1 MQLSHLLSQVNAKSH
16 AGSTATTRNEPT
28 DPASR
33 GEEAQF
39 AASLHSAM
47 DDTSDTQL
55 KTKSQLKSELDGEE
69 ALKKEPFKK
78 DGAKEA
84 ISSDEVSIEIQA
96 PSAVLLGKNTT
107 TKSAASNDSQAL
119 LAPDEA
125 GEKSQTSS
133 LSVSPSSIEGSSDP
147 QTVAQSMDEGL
158 DVLQQL
164 QQSHSQLNSQLRSKK
179 VLTDQQHAKLGTE
192 SVSTEDGGDALQQ
205 LQQSHGQLHG
215 QLHSKEVFTDQQDV
229 KLDAESVS
237 TEDGGDALQQ
247 LQQSHGQ
254 LHGQLHS
261 KEVFTDQQDVK
272 LDAESVS
279 TEDGGDAL
287 QQLQQSHGQLHG
299 QLRSKKELTDQQD
312 VKLDT
317 ESVSTDVGTA
327 HDTTA
332 PLTARIDTDTI
343 AASTSTATRNANGD
357 KVLLASK
364 LASTDEVELKH
375 HRSIDTEL
383 DSHEFKTTVSGGKE
397 STKELLESQQNK
409 SVHGQNALLT
419 SKAELL
425 PQGDAV
431 KASINHSAALSQA
444 QTQSLLDQSHVT
456 DSKEASAQAALQSLS
471 AHQNGASSASSLL
484 GNRQDTSLNNQPPL
498 LLTKEQAGDQLA
510 DKVQMMA
517 AKNLKQIDIRLD
529 PPELGRMQIKLSLHD
544 DNQASIQFQ
553 VAHQQTRDLIDQAM
567 PRLRELLLQ
576 QGMQLAQSSVHQ
588 ETSQQF
594 SQHFNQQSGQDSSA
608 FGSGGHSDGSHD
620 GHDDGT
626 VIEGY
631 VTTSSDRVDYYA

>member
-16 AGSTATTRNEPT
+16 TGSTATTRNEPT

-39 AASLHSAM
+39 AVSLHSAM

-55 KTKSQLKSELDGEE
+55 KTKSQLKSELGGEE

-78 DGAKEA
+78 EGAKAA
-84 ISSDEVSIEIQA
+84 ISSDEVSIENQA
-96 PSAVLLGKNTT
+96 PSAVLLSKNTT
-107 TKSAASNDSQAL
+107 TKSAASDDSQAL
-119 LAPDEA
+119 LAPDEV

-133 LSVSPSSIEGSSDP
+133 LSVSPSSIEESSNP

-179 VLTDQQHAKLGTE
+179 VLTDQQDAKLGTESVSTEDGGDVLQQLQQSHGQLNSQLHSKEVFTDQQDAKLDTE

-215 QLHSKEVFTDQQDV
+215 QQ
-229 KLDAESVS
+229 
-237 TEDGGDALQQ
+237 
-247 LQQSHGQ
+247 
-254 LHGQLHS
+254 
-261 KEVFTDQQDVK
+261 
-272 LDAESVS
+272 
-279 TEDGGDAL
+279 
-287 QQLQQSHGQLHG
+287 
-299 QLRSKKELTDQQD
+299 RSKKELTDQQD

-332 PLTARIDTDTI
+332 SLTARIDTDTI

-357 KVLLASK
+357 NVPLASK

-409 SVHGQNALLT
+409 SVHGQNALLA

-431 KASINHSAALSQA
+431 KAGINHSAALSQA
-444 QTQSLLDQSHVT
+444 QTQSLLDQSHAT

-626 VIEGY
+626 IIEGY

>member
-55 KTKSQLKSELDGEE
+55 KTKSQLKSELGGEE

-96 PSAVLLGKNTT
+96 PSAVLLSENTT
-107 TKSAASNDSQAL
+107 TKSAASDDSQAL
-119 LAPDEA
+119 LAPDEV

-179 VLTDQQHAKLGTE
+179 VLTDQQGAKLGTESVSTEDAGDVLQQLQQSHGQLYGQLHSKEVFTDQQDVKLGTE

-205 LQQSHGQLHG
+205 
-215 QLHSKEVFTDQQDV
+215 
-229 KLDAESVS
+229 
-237 TEDGGDALQQ
+237 
-247 LQQSHGQ
+247 
-254 LHGQLHS
+254 
-261 KEVFTDQQDVK
+261 
-272 LDAESVS
+272 
-279 TEDGGDAL
+279 
-287 QQLQQSHGQLHG
+287 QQSHGQLHG

-343 AASTSTATRNANGD
+343 AASTSTVTRNANGD
-357 KVLLASK
+357 NVPLASK

-409 SVHGQNALLT
+409 SVHRQNALLA
-419 SKAELL
+419 SKVELL

-431 KASINHSAALSQA
+431 KASINHSAVLSQA
-444 QTQSLLDQSHVT
+444 QTQSLLDQSHAT

>member
-16 AGSTATTRNEPT
+16 TGSTATTRNEPT

-39 AASLHSAM
+39 AVSLHSAM

-55 KTKSQLKSELDGEE
+55 KTKSQLKSELGGEE

-78 DGAKEA
+78 EGAKEA

-96 PSAVLLGKNTT
+96 PSAVLLSENTT
-107 TKSAASNDSQAL
+107 TKSAASDDSHAL
-119 LAPDEA
+119 LVSDEV

-179 VLTDQQHAKLGTE
+179 VLTDQQGAKLGTESVSTEDGGDVLQQLQQSHGQLHSKEVFTDQQDAKLDTE

-215 QLHSKEVFTDQQDV
+215 QLC
-229 KLDAESVS
+229 
-237 TEDGGDALQQ
+237 
-247 LQQSHGQ
+247 
-254 LHGQLHS
+254 
-261 KEVFTDQQDVK
+261 
-272 LDAESVS
+272 
-279 TEDGGDAL
+279 
-287 QQLQQSHGQLHG
+287 
-299 QLRSKKELTDQQD
+299 SKKELTDQQD

-357 KVLLASK
+357 NVPLASK

-409 SVHGQNALLT
+409 SVHGQNSLLA
-419 SKAELL
+419 SKAEFL

-444 QTQSLLDQSHVT
+444 QTQSLLDQSHAT

-484 GNRQDTSLNNQPPL
+484 GNRQDTSLNNQPLL

-608 FGSGGHSDGSHD
+608 FGSGGHSDGSHN

>member
-16 AGSTATTRNEPT
+16 TGSTATTRNEPT

-39 AASLHSAM
+39 AVSLHSAM

-55 KTKSQLKSELDGEE
+55 KTKSQLKSELGGEE

-78 DGAKEA
+78 EGAKAA
-84 ISSDEVSIEIQA
+84 ISSDEVSIESQA
-96 PSAVLLGKNTT
+96 PSAVLLSKNTT
-107 TKSAASNDSQAL
+107 TKSAASDDSQAL
-119 LAPDEA
+119 LAPDEV

-133 LSVSPSSIEGSSDP
+133 LSVSPSSIEESSDP

-179 VLTDQQHAKLGTE
+179 VLTDQQDAKLGTESVSTEDGGDVLQQLQQSHGQLHGQLHSKEVFTDQQDAKLDTE

-215 QLHSKEVFTDQQDV
+215 QQ
-229 KLDAESVS
+229 
-237 TEDGGDALQQ
+237 
-247 LQQSHGQ
+247 
-254 LHGQLHS
+254 
-261 KEVFTDQQDVK
+261 
-272 LDAESVS
+272 
-279 TEDGGDAL
+279 
-287 QQLQQSHGQLHG
+287 
-299 QLRSKKELTDQQD
+299 RSKKELTDQQD

-332 PLTARIDTDTI
+332 SLTARIDTDTI

-357 KVLLASK
+357 NVPLASK

-409 SVHGQNALLT
+409 SVHGQNALLA

-431 KASINHSAALSQA
+431 KAGINHSAALSQA
-444 QTQSLLDQSHVT
+444 QTQSLLDQSHAT

-626 VIEGY
+626 IIEGY

>member
-16 AGSTATTRNEPT
+16 TGSTATTRNEPT

-55 KTKSQLKSELDGEE
+55 KTKSQLKSELGGEE

-78 DGAKEA
+78 EGAKAA
-84 ISSDEVSIEIQA
+84 ISSDEVSIESQA
-96 PSAVLLGKNTT
+96 PSAVLLSENTT
-107 TKSAASNDSQAL
+107 TKSAASDDSQAL
-119 LAPDEA
+119 LAPDEV

-133 LSVSPSSIEGSSDP
+133 LSVSPSSIEESSDP

-164 QQSHSQLNSQLRSKK
+164 QQSHSQLNSQLSSKK
-179 VLTDQQHAKLGTE
+179 VLTDQQDAKLGAE
-192 SVSTEDGGDALQQ
+192 SVSTEDGGDVLQQ

-215 QLHSKEVFTDQQDV
+215 QLHSKEVF
-229 KLDAESVS
+229 
-237 TEDGGDALQQ
+237 
-247 LQQSHGQ
+247 
-254 LHGQLHS
+254 
-261 KEVFTDQQDVK
+261 
-272 LDAESVS
+272 
-279 TEDGGDAL
+279 
-287 QQLQQSHGQLHG
+287 
-299 QLRSKKELTDQQD
+299 TDQQD

-357 KVLLASK
+357 NVPLASK

-383 DSHEFKTTVSGGKE
+383 DSHEFKTAVSGGKE

-409 SVHGQNALLT
+409 SVHGQNALLA

-431 KASINHSAALSQA
+431 KAGINHSVALSQA
-444 QTQSLLDQSHVT
+444 QTQSLLDQSHAT

-588 ETSQQF
+588 ETNQQF

>member
-16 AGSTATTRNEPT
+16 TGSTATTRNEPT

-78 DGAKEA
+78 EGAKAA
-84 ISSDEVSIEIQA
+84 ISSDDVSIESQA
-96 PSAVLLGKNTT
+96 PSAVLLSENTT

-119 LAPDEA
+119 LAPDEV

-179 VLTDQQHAKLGTE
+179 VLTDQQDAKLDT
-192 SVSTEDGGDALQQ
+192 
-205 LQQSHGQLHG
+205 
-215 QLHSKEVFTDQQDV
+215 
-229 KLDAESVS
+229 
-237 TEDGGDALQQ
+237 
-247 LQQSHGQ
+247 
-254 LHGQLHS
+254 
-261 KEVFTDQQDVK
+261 
-272 LDAESVS
+272 ESVS

-357 KVLLASK
+357 NVPLASK

-409 SVHGQNALLT
+409 SVHGQNALLA

-431 KASINHSAALSQA
+431 KAGINHSVALSQA
-444 QTQSLLDQSHVT
+444 QTQSLLDQSHAT

>member
-16 AGSTATTRNEPT
+16 TGSTATTRNEPT

-47 DDTSDTQL
+47 DDTSDSQL

-78 DGAKEA
+78 EGAKAA
-84 ISSDEVSIEIQA
+84 ISSDEVSIESQA

-119 LAPDEA
+119 LAPDEV

-133 LSVSPSSIEGSSDP
+133 LSVSPSFIEESSDP

-179 VLTDQQHAKLGTE
+179 VLTDQQDAKLGT
-192 SVSTEDGGDALQQ
+192 
-205 LQQSHGQLHG
+205 
-215 QLHSKEVFTDQQDV
+215 
-229 KLDAESVS
+229 
-237 TEDGGDALQQ
+237 
-247 LQQSHGQ
+247 
-254 LHGQLHS
+254 
-261 KEVFTDQQDVK
+261 
-272 LDAESVS
+272 ESVS

-312 VKLDT
+312 VKLDA

-409 SVHGQNALLT
+409 SVHGQNALLA

-431 KASINHSAALSQA
+431 KASINHSVALSQA
-444 QTQSLLDQSHVT
+444 QTQSLLDQSHAT

>member
-16 AGSTATTRNEPT
+16 TGSTATTRNEPT

-47 DDTSDTQL
+47 DDTSDSQL

-78 DGAKEA
+78 EGAKAA
-84 ISSDEVSIEIQA
+84 ISSDEVSIESQA

-119 LAPDEA
+119 LAPDEV

-133 LSVSPSSIEGSSDP
+133 LSVSPSSIEESSDP

-179 VLTDQQHAKLGTE
+179 VLTDQQDAKLGT
-192 SVSTEDGGDALQQ
+192 
-205 LQQSHGQLHG
+205 
-215 QLHSKEVFTDQQDV
+215 
-229 KLDAESVS
+229 
-237 TEDGGDALQQ
+237 
-247 LQQSHGQ
+247 
-254 LHGQLHS
+254 
-261 KEVFTDQQDVK
+261 
-272 LDAESVS
+272 ESVS

-312 VKLDT
+312 VKLDA

-409 SVHGQNALLT
+409 SVHGQNALLA

-431 KASINHSAALSQA
+431 KASINHSVALSQA
-444 QTQSLLDQSHVT
+444 QTQSLLDQSHAT

>member
-55 KTKSQLKSELDGEE
+55 KTKSQLKSELGGEE

-78 DGAKEA
+78 DGAKAA

-96 PSAVLLGKNTT
+96 PSAVLLSENTT
-107 TKSAASNDSQAL
+107 TKSAASDDSQAL
-119 LAPDEA
+119 LAPDEV

-179 VLTDQQHAKLGTE
+179 VLTDQQGAKLGTE
-192 SVSTEDGGDALQQ
+192 SVSTEDGGDVLQQ
-205 LQQSHGQLHG
+205 LQQSHSQLNS
-215 QLHSKEVFTDQQDV
+215 QLHSKEVLTDQQDA
-229 KLDAESVS
+229 KLDTESVS
-237 TEDGGDALQQ
+237 TEDVGD
-247 LQQSHGQ
+247 
-254 LHGQLHS
+254 
-261 KEVFTDQQDVK
+261 V
-272 LDAESVS
+272 
-279 TEDGGDAL
+279 L

-299 QLRSKKELTDQQD
+299 QLRSKKEFTDQQD

-343 AASTSTATRNANGD
+343 AASTSTVTRNANGD
-357 KVLLASK
+357 NVPLASK

-409 SVHGQNALLT
+409 SVHGQNALLA

-431 KASINHSAALSQA
+431 KASINHSAVLSQA
-444 QTQSLLDQSHVT
+444 QTQSLLDQSHAT

-594 SQHFNQQSGQDSSA
+594 SQHFNQQNGQDSSA

>member
-78 DGAKEA
+78 EGAKAA
-84 ISSDEVSIEIQA
+84 ISSDEVSIESQA
-96 PSAVLLGKNTT
+96 PSAVLLSKNTT
-107 TKSAASNDSQAL
+107 TKSAASDDSQAL
-119 LAPDEA
+119 LAPDEV

-133 LSVSPSSIEGSSDP
+133 LSVSPSSIEESSDP

-192 SVSTEDGGDALQQ
+192 SVSTEDGGDVLQQ

-215 QLHSKEVFTDQQDV
+215 QLHSKEVFTDQQDA
-229 KLDAESVS
+229 KLD
-237 TEDGGDALQQ
+237 T
-247 LQQSHGQ
+247 
-254 LHGQLHS
+254 
-261 KEVFTDQQDVK
+261 
-272 LDAESVS
+272 ESVS

-332 PLTARIDTDTI
+332 PLTTRIDTDTI

-357 KVLLASK
+357 NVPLASK
-364 LASTDEVELKH
+364 LASTNEVELKH

-409 SVHGQNALLT
+409 SVHGQNALLA

-431 KASINHSAALSQA
+431 KASINHSVALSQA
-444 QTQSLLDQSHVT
+444 QTQSLLDQSHAT

-626 VIEGY
+626 IIEGY

>member
-55 KTKSQLKSELDGEE
+55 KTKSQLKSELGGEE

-84 ISSDEVSIEIQA
+84 ISSDEVSIESQA
-96 PSAVLLGKNTT
+96 PSAVLLSENTT
-107 TKSAASNDSQAL
+107 TKSAASDDSQAL
-119 LAPDEA
+119 LAPDEV

-179 VLTDQQHAKLGTE
+179 VLTDQQGAKLGTE
-192 SVSTEDGGDALQQ
+192 SVSTEDASDVLQQ
-205 LQQSHGQLHG
+205 LQQSHGQLYG

-229 KLDAESVS
+229 KLG
-237 TEDGGDALQQ
+237 T
-247 LQQSHGQ
+247 
-254 LHGQLHS
+254 
-261 KEVFTDQQDVK
+261 
-272 LDAESVS
+272 ESVS

-299 QLRSKKELTDQQD
+299 QLRSKKELTDQKD

-332 PLTARIDTDTI
+332 PLTERIDTDTI
-343 AASTSTATRNANGD
+343 AASTSTVTRNANGD
-357 KVLLASK
+357 NVPLASK

-375 HRSIDTEL
+375 HHSIDTEL

-409 SVHGQNALLT
+409 SVHGQNALLA

-431 KASINHSAALSQA
+431 KASINHSVALSQA
-444 QTQSLLDQSHVT
+444 QTQSLLDQSHAT

-594 SQHFNQQSGQDSSA
+594 SQHFNQQNGQDSSA

>member
-16 AGSTATTRNEPT
+16 TVSTATTRNEPT
-28 DPASR
+28 DPACR

-39 AASLHSAM
+39 AVSLHSAM

-55 KTKSQLKSELDGEE
+55 KTKSQLKSELGGEE

-78 DGAKEA
+78 EGAKAA
-84 ISSDEVSIEIQA
+84 ISSDEVSIESQA
-96 PSAVLLGKNTT
+96 PSAVLLSKNTT
-107 TKSAASNDSQAL
+107 TKSAASDDSQAL
-119 LAPDEA
+119 LAPDEV

-133 LSVSPSSIEGSSDP
+133 LSVSPSSIEESSDP

-179 VLTDQQHAKLGTE
+179 VLTDQQDEKLGTE
-192 SVSTEDGGDALQQ
+192 SVSTEDGGDVLQQ

-215 QLHSKEVFTDQQDV
+215 QLHSKEVFTDQQD
-229 KLDAESVS
+229 A
-237 TEDGGDALQQ
+237 
-247 LQQSHGQ
+247 
-254 LHGQLHS
+254 
-261 KEVFTDQQDVK
+261 
-272 LDAESVS
+272 
-279 TEDGGDAL
+279 
-287 QQLQQSHGQLHG
+287 
-299 QLRSKKELTDQQD
+299 
-312 VKLDT
+312 KLDT

-332 PLTARIDTDTI
+332 SLTARIDTDTI

-357 KVLLASK
+357 NVPLATK

-383 DSHEFKTTVSGGKE
+383 DSHEFKTTVLGGKE

-409 SVHGQNALLT
+409 SVHGQNALLA

-425 PQGDAV
+425 PQGNAV
-431 KASINHSAALSQA
+431 KAGINHSAALSQA
-444 QTQSLLDQSHVT
+444 QTQSLLDQSHAT

-484 GNRQDTSLNNQPPL
+484 GNRQDTSLNNQSPL

>member
-78 DGAKEA
+78 EGAKEA
-84 ISSDEVSIEIQA
+84 ISSDEVPIEIQA
-96 PSAVLLGKNTT
+96 PSAVLLGKNAT
-107 TKSAASNDSQAL
+107 TKSAASDDSQAL
-119 LAPDEA
+119 LAPDEV
-125 GEKSQTSS
+125 GEKSQISS

-192 SVSTEDGGDALQQ
+192 SVSTEDGGDVLQQ

-215 QLHSKEVFTDQQDV
+215 QLHSKEVFTDQQDA
-229 KLDAESVS
+229 KLDI
-237 TEDGGDALQQ
+237 
-247 LQQSHGQ
+247 
-254 LHGQLHS
+254 
-261 KEVFTDQQDVK
+261 
-272 LDAESVS
+272 ESVS

-332 PLTARIDTDTI
+332 PLTTRIDTDTI

-357 KVLLASK
+357 NVPLASK
-364 LASTDEVELKH
+364 LASTNEVELKH

-409 SVHGQNALLT
+409 SVHGQNALLA

-431 KASINHSAALSQA
+431 KASINHSVALSQA
-444 QTQSLLDQSHVT
+444 QTQSLLDQSHAT

-484 GNRQDTSLNNQPPL
+484 GNRQDTSLNNQPLL

-626 VIEGY
+626 IIEGY

>member
-16 AGSTATTRNEPT
+16 TGSTATTRNEPT

-78 DGAKEA
+78 EGAKAA
-84 ISSDEVSIEIQA
+84 ISSDEVSIESQA

-119 LAPDEA
+119 LAPDEV

-179 VLTDQQHAKLGTE
+179 VLTDQQDAKLGTE
-192 SVSTEDGGDALQQ
+192 SVSTEDRGDVLQQ
-205 LQQSHGQLHG
+205 LQQSNGQLHG
-215 QLHSKEVFTDQQDV
+215 QLHSKEVFTDQQDA
-229 KLDAESVS
+229 KLD
-237 TEDGGDALQQ
+237 T
-247 LQQSHGQ
+247 
-254 LHGQLHS
+254 
-261 KEVFTDQQDVK
+261 
-272 LDAESVS
+272 ESVS

-299 QLRSKKELTDQQD
+299 QLRSKKELIDQQD

-332 PLTARIDTDTI
+332 PLTTRIDTDTI

-357 KVLLASK
+357 NVPLASK

-375 HRSIDTEL
+375 HRSIDTGL

-409 SVHGQNALLT
+409 SVHGQNALLA

-431 KASINHSAALSQA
+431 KASINHSVVLSQA
-444 QTQSLLDQSHVT
+444 QTQSLLDQSHAT
-456 DSKEASAQAALQSLS
+456 DNKEASAQAALQSLS

>member
-55 KTKSQLKSELDGEE
+55 KTKSQLKSELGGEE

-78 DGAKEA
+78 EGAKAA
-84 ISSDEVSIEIQA
+84 ISSDEVSIESQA
-96 PSAVLLGKNTT
+96 PSAVLLSENTT
-107 TKSAASNDSQAL
+107 TKSAASDDSQAL
-119 LAPDEA
+119 LAPDGV

-133 LSVSPSSIEGSSDP
+133 LSVSPSSIEESSDP

-164 QQSHSQLNSQLRSKK
+164 QQSHSQLNSQLSSKK
-179 VLTDQQHAKLGTE
+179 VLTDQQDAKLGAE
-192 SVSTEDGGDALQQ
+192 SVSTEDGGDVLQQ

-215 QLHSKEVFTDQQDV
+215 QLHSKEVF
-229 KLDAESVS
+229 
-237 TEDGGDALQQ
+237 
-247 LQQSHGQ
+247 
-254 LHGQLHS
+254 
-261 KEVFTDQQDVK
+261 
-272 LDAESVS
+272 
-279 TEDGGDAL
+279 
-287 QQLQQSHGQLHG
+287 
-299 QLRSKKELTDQQD
+299 TDQQD

-357 KVLLASK
+357 NVPLASK

-409 SVHGQNALLT
+409 SVHGQNVLLA

-431 KASINHSAALSQA
+431 KAGINHSAALSQA
-444 QTQSLLDQSHVT
+444 QTQSLLDQSHAT

-588 ETSQQF
+588 ETNQQF

-608 FGSGGHSDGSHD
+608 FGSGGDSDGSHD

-626 VIEGY
+626 IIEGY

>member
-16 AGSTATTRNEPT
+16 TGSTATTRNEPT

-78 DGAKEA
+78 EGAKEA

-96 PSAVLLGKNTT
+96 PSAVLLSENTT
-107 TKSAASNDSQAL
+107 TKSAASDDSQAL
-119 LAPDEA
+119 LAPDEV
-125 GEKSQTSS
+125 GEKSQISS

-179 VLTDQQHAKLGTE
+179 VLTDQQDAKLGTE
-192 SVSTEDGGDALQQ
+192 SVSTEDGGD
-205 LQQSHGQLHG
+205 
-215 QLHSKEVFTDQQDV
+215 V
-229 KLDAESVS
+229 
-237 TEDGGDALQQ
+237 
-247 LQQSHGQ
+247 
-254 LHGQLHS
+254 
-261 KEVFTDQQDVK
+261 
-272 LDAESVS
+272 
-279 TEDGGDAL
+279 L

-332 PLTARIDTDTI
+332 SLTARIDTDTI

-357 KVLLASK
+357 NVPLASK

-409 SVHGQNALLT
+409 SVHGQNALLA

-431 KASINHSAALSQA
+431 KASINHSVVLSQA
-444 QTQSLLDQSHVT
+444 QTRSLLDQSHAT

-594 SQHFNQQSGQDSSA
+594 SQHFNQQSGQDASA

-620 GHDDGT
+620 GYDDGT
-626 VIEGY
+626 IIEGY

>member
-16 AGSTATTRNEPT
+16 TGSTATTRNEPT

-55 KTKSQLKSELDGEE
+55 KTKSQLKSELGGEE

-78 DGAKEA
+78 EGAKET

-96 PSAVLLGKNTT
+96 PSAVLLSENTT
-107 TKSAASNDSQAL
+107 TKSAASDDSQAL
-119 LAPDEA
+119 LAPDEV

-133 LSVSPSSIEGSSDP
+133 LSVSPSSIEESSDP

-179 VLTDQQHAKLGTE
+179 VLTDQQDAKLGTE

-229 KLDAESVS
+229 KLD
-237 TEDGGDALQQ
+237 
-247 LQQSHGQ
+247 
-254 LHGQLHS
+254 
-261 KEVFTDQQDVK
+261 
-272 LDAESVS
+272 
-279 TEDGGDAL
+279 
-287 QQLQQSHGQLHG
+287 
-299 QLRSKKELTDQQD
+299 
-312 VKLDT
+312 T

-343 AASTSTATRNANGD
+343 AASTSTATRNVNGD

-431 KASINHSAALSQA
+431 KAGINHSVALSQA
-444 QTQSLLDQSHVT
+444 QTQSLLDQSHAT

>member
-78 DGAKEA
+78 EGAKAA
-84 ISSDEVSIEIQA
+84 ISSDEVSIESQA
-96 PSAVLLGKNTT
+96 PSAALLGKNTT
-107 TKSAASNDSQAL
+107 TKSAASDDSQAL
-119 LAPDEA
+119 LAPDEV

-192 SVSTEDGGDALQQ
+192 SVSTEDAGDVLQQ

-215 QLHSKEVFTDQQDV
+215 QLHSKEVFTDQQDA
-229 KLDAESVS
+229 KLD
-237 TEDGGDALQQ
+237 T
-247 LQQSHGQ
+247 
-254 LHGQLHS
+254 
-261 KEVFTDQQDVK
+261 
-272 LDAESVS
+272 ESVS

-343 AASTSTATRNANGD
+343 AASTSTVTRNANGD
-357 KVLLASK
+357 NVPLASK

-409 SVHGQNALLT
+409 SVHGQNALLA

-431 KASINHSAALSQA
+431 KASINHSVALSQA
-444 QTQSLLDQSHVT
+444 QTQSLLDQSHAT

>member
-16 AGSTATTRNEPT
+16 TGSTATTRNEPT

-55 KTKSQLKSELDGEE
+55 KTKSQLKSELGGEE

-78 DGAKEA
+78 EGAKEA

-96 PSAVLLGKNTT
+96 PSAVLLSENTT
-107 TKSAASNDSQAL
+107 TKSAASDDSQAL
-119 LAPDEA
+119 LAPDEV

-164 QQSHSQLNSQLRSKK
+164 QQSHSQLNSQLRSKE
-179 VLTDQQHAKLGTE
+179 VFTDQQDAKLDTK
-192 SVSTEDGGDALQQ
+192 SVSTEDGGDVLQQ

-215 QLHSKEVFTDQQDV
+215 QLHSKEVFTDQQN
-229 KLDAESVS
+229 
-237 TEDGGDALQQ
+237 
-247 LQQSHGQ
+247 
-254 LHGQLHS
+254 
-261 KEVFTDQQDVK
+261 VK

-357 KVLLASK
+357 NVPLASK

-409 SVHGQNALLT
+409 SVHGQNALLA

-431 KASINHSAALSQA
+431 KASINHSVALSQA
-444 QTQSLLDQSHVT
+444 QTQSLLDQSHAT

-626 VIEGY
+626 IIEGY

>member
-1 MQLSHLLSQVNAKSH
+1 
-16 AGSTATTRNEPT
+16 
-28 DPASR
+28 
-33 GEEAQF
+33 
-39 AASLHSAM
+39 
-47 DDTSDTQL
+47 
-55 KTKSQLKSELDGEE
+55 
-69 ALKKEPFKK
+69 
-78 DGAKEA
+78 
-84 ISSDEVSIEIQA
+84 
-96 PSAVLLGKNTT
+96 
-107 TKSAASNDSQAL
+107 
-119 LAPDEA
+119 
-125 GEKSQTSS
+125 
-133 LSVSPSSIEGSSDP
+133 
-147 QTVAQSMDEGL
+147 MDEGL

-164 QQSHSQLNSQLRSKK
+164 QQSHSQLNSQLRSKE
-179 VLTDQQHAKLGTE
+179 VFTDQQDAKLDTE
-192 SVSTEDGGDALQQ
+192 SVSTEDGGDVLQQ

-215 QLHSKEVFTDQQDV
+215 QLHSKEVFTDQQN
-229 KLDAESVS
+229 
-237 TEDGGDALQQ
+237 
-247 LQQSHGQ
+247 
-254 LHGQLHS
+254 
-261 KEVFTDQQDVK
+261 VK

-317 ESVSTDVGTA
+317 
-327 HDTTA
+327 DTTA

-357 KVLLASK
+357 NVPLASK

-375 HRSIDTEL
+375 HRSIDTGL

-409 SVHGQNALLT
+409 SVHGQNALLA

-431 KASINHSAALSQA
+431 KASINHSVALSQA
-444 QTQSLLDQSHVT
+444 QTQSLLDQSHAT

>member
-55 KTKSQLKSELDGEE
+55 KTKSQLKSELGGEE

-78 DGAKEA
+78 EGAKET
-84 ISSDEVSIEIQA
+84 ISSDEVSIESQA
-96 PSAVLLGKNTT
+96 PSAVLLSENTT
-107 TKSAASNDSQAL
+107 TKSAASDDSQAL
-119 LAPDEA
+119 LAPDEV

-179 VLTDQQHAKLGTE
+179 VLTDQQGAKLGTE
-192 SVSTEDGGDALQQ
+192 SVSTEDAGDVLQQLQQSHGQLYGQLHSKEVFTDQQDAKLDAEAVSTEDGGDALQQ
-205 LQQSHGQLHG
+205 LQQSY
-215 QLHSKEVFTDQQDV
+215 
-229 KLDAESVS
+229 
-237 TEDGGDALQQ
+237 
-247 LQQSHGQ
+247 
-254 LHGQLHS
+254 
-261 KEVFTDQQDVK
+261 
-272 LDAESVS
+272 
-279 TEDGGDAL
+279 
-287 QQLQQSHGQLHG
+287 GQLHG

-357 KVLLASK
+357 NVPLASK

-383 DSHEFKTTVSGGKE
+383 DSHEFKTAVSGGKE

-409 SVHGQNALLT
+409 SVHGQNALLA

-431 KASINHSAALSQA
+431 KASINHSAVLSQA
-444 QTQSLLDQSHVT
+444 HTQSLLDQSHAT

-626 VIEGY
+626 IIEGY

>member
-16 AGSTATTRNEPT
+16 TGSTATTRNEPT

-39 AASLHSAM
+39 AVSLHSAM

-55 KTKSQLKSELDGEE
+55 KTKSQLKSELGGEE

-78 DGAKEA
+78 EGAKEA

-96 PSAVLLGKNTT
+96 PSAVLLSENTT
-107 TKSAASNDSQAL
+107 TKSAASDDSHAL
-119 LAPDEA
+119 LASDEV

-179 VLTDQQHAKLGTE
+179 VLTDQQDAKLDTE
-192 SVSTEDGGDALQQ
+192 SVSTEDGGDVLQQ

-215 QLHSKEVFTDQQDV
+215 QLH
-229 KLDAESVS
+229 
-237 TEDGGDALQQ
+237 
-247 LQQSHGQ
+247 GQ
-254 LHGQLHS
+254 PHS
-261 KEVFTDQQDVK
+261 KEVFTDQQDAK
-272 LDAESVS
+272 LDTESVS

-332 PLTARIDTDTI
+332 PLTTRIDTDTI

-357 KVLLASK
+357 NVPLASK

-409 SVHGQNALLT
+409 SVHGQNALLA

-431 KASINHSAALSQA
+431 KASINHSVALSQA
-444 QTQSLLDQSHVT
+444 QTQSLLDQSHAT

-608 FGSGGHSDGSHD
+608 FGSGGHSDGSHN

>member
-16 AGSTATTRNEPT
+16 TGSTATTRNEPT

-55 KTKSQLKSELDGEE
+55 KTKSQLKSELGGEE

-78 DGAKEA
+78 EGAKET

-96 PSAVLLGKNTT
+96 PSAVLLSENTT
-107 TKSAASNDSQAL
+107 TKSAASDDSQAL
-119 LAPDEA
+119 LAPDEV

-164 QQSHSQLNSQLRSKK
+164 QQSHSQLNSQLRSNK

-192 SVSTEDGGDALQQ
+192 SVSTEDGGDVLQQLQQSHSQLNSQLRSKKVLTDQQDAKLGTESVSTEDRGDVLQQ

-254 LHGQLHS
+254 LR
-261 KEVFTDQQDVK
+261 
-272 LDAESVS
+272 
-279 TEDGGDAL
+279 
-287 QQLQQSHGQLHG
+287 G

-343 AASTSTATRNANGD
+343 AASTSTATRNVNGD

-431 KASINHSAALSQA
+431 KAGINHSVALSQA
-444 QTQSLLDQSHVT
+444 QTQSLLDQSHAT

-626 VIEGY
+626 IIEGY

>member
-16 AGSTATTRNEPT
+16 TGSTATTRNEPT

-55 KTKSQLKSELDGEE
+55 KTKSQLKSELGGEE

-78 DGAKEA
+78 EGAKET
-84 ISSDEVSIEIQA
+84 ISSDEVSIESQA

-107 TKSAASNDSQAL
+107 TKSAASDDSQAL
-119 LAPDEA
+119 LAPDEV

-133 LSVSPSSIEGSSDP
+133 LSVSPSSIEESSDP

-179 VLTDQQHAKLGTE
+179 VLTDQQDAKLGTE

-215 QLHSKEVFTDQQDV
+215 QLHSKEVF
-229 KLDAESVS
+229 
-237 TEDGGDALQQ
+237 
-247 LQQSHGQ
+247 
-254 LHGQLHS
+254 
-261 KEVFTDQQDVK
+261 
-272 LDAESVS
+272 
-279 TEDGGDAL
+279 
-287 QQLQQSHGQLHG
+287 
-299 QLRSKKELTDQQD
+299 TDQQD

-357 KVLLASK
+357 NVPLATK

-409 SVHGQNALLT
+409 SVHGQNALLA

-431 KASINHSAALSQA
+431 KAGINHSVALSQA
-444 QTQSLLDQSHVT
+444 QTQSLLDQSHAT

-608 FGSGGHSDGSHD
+608 FGSGGHSDGSHN

>member
-16 AGSTATTRNEPT
+16 TGSTATTRNEPT

-55 KTKSQLKSELDGEE
+55 KTKSQLKSELGGEE

-78 DGAKEA
+78 EGAKET

-96 PSAVLLGKNTT
+96 PSAALLSENTT
-107 TKSAASNDSQAL
+107 TKSAASDDSQAL
-119 LAPDEA
+119 LAPDEV

-179 VLTDQQHAKLGTE
+179 VLTDQQDAKLDTE

-205 LQQSHGQLHG
+205 LQQSHGQLYG
-215 QLHSKEVFTDQQDV
+215 QLHSKEVFTDQQDA
-229 KLDAESVS
+229 KLD
-237 TEDGGDALQQ
+237 T
-247 LQQSHGQ
+247 
-254 LHGQLHS
+254 
-261 KEVFTDQQDVK
+261 
-272 LDAESVS
+272 ESVS

-357 KVLLASK
+357 NVPLATK

-409 SVHGQNALLT
+409 SVHGQHSLLA

-444 QTQSLLDQSHVT
+444 QTQSLLDQSHAT

-608 FGSGGHSDGSHD
+608 FGSGSHSDGSHD

>member
-78 DGAKEA
+78 DGAKAA

-272 LDAESVS
+272 LDAKSVS

-444 QTQSLLDQSHVT
+444 QTQSLLDQSHAT

>member
-33 GEEAQF
+33 GEESQF

-78 DGAKEA
+78 EGAKAA
-84 ISSDEVSIEIQA
+84 ISSDEVSIESQA
-96 PSAVLLGKNTT
+96 PSAALLGKNTT
-107 TKSAASNDSQAL
+107 TKSAASDDSQAL
-119 LAPDEA
+119 LAPDEV

-179 VLTDQQHAKLGTE
+179 VLTEQQHAKLGTE
-192 SVSTEDGGDALQQ
+192 SVSTEDAGDVLQQ

-215 QLHSKEVFTDQQDV
+215 QLHSKEVFTDQQDA
-229 KLDAESVS
+229 KLD
-237 TEDGGDALQQ
+237 T
-247 LQQSHGQ
+247 
-254 LHGQLHS
+254 
-261 KEVFTDQQDVK
+261 
-272 LDAESVS
+272 ESVS

-357 KVLLASK
+357 NVPLASK
-364 LASTDEVELKH
+364 QASTDEVELKL

-409 SVHGQNALLT
+409 SVHGQNALLA

-431 KASINHSAALSQA
+431 KASINHSAVLSQA
-444 QTQSLLDQSHVT
+444 QTQSLLDQSHAT

-594 SQHFNQQSGQDSSA
+594 SQHFNQQNGQDSSA

>member
-16 AGSTATTRNEPT
+16 TGSTATTRNEPT

-39 AASLHSAM
+39 AVSLHSAM

-55 KTKSQLKSELDGEE
+55 KTKSQLKSELGGEE

-78 DGAKEA
+78 EGAKAA
-84 ISSDEVSIEIQA
+84 ISSDEVSIESQA
-96 PSAVLLGKNTT
+96 PSAVLLSKNTT
-107 TKSAASNDSQAL
+107 TKSAASDDSQAL
-119 LAPDEA
+119 LAPDEV

-133 LSVSPSSIEGSSDP
+133 LSVSPSSIEESSDP

-179 VLTDQQHAKLGTE
+179 VLTDQQDAKLGTE
-192 SVSTEDGGDALQQ
+192 SVSTEDGGDVLQQ
-205 LQQSHGQLHG
+205 LQQSHGQLHD
-215 QLHSKEVFTDQQDV
+215 QLHSKEVFTDQQDA
-229 KLDAESVS
+229 KLD
-237 TEDGGDALQQ
+237 T
-247 LQQSHGQ
+247 
-254 LHGQLHS
+254 
-261 KEVFTDQQDVK
+261 
-272 LDAESVS
+272 ESVS

-332 PLTARIDTDTI
+332 PLTTRIDTDTI

-357 KVLLASK
+357 NVPLASK

-409 SVHGQNALLT
+409 SVHGQNALLA

-431 KASINHSAALSQA
+431 KAGINHSAALSQA
-444 QTQSLLDQSHVT
+444 QTQSLLDQSHAT

>member
-16 AGSTATTRNEPT
+16 TGSTATTRNEPT

-55 KTKSQLKSELDGEE
+55 KTKSQLKSELGGEE

-78 DGAKEA
+78 EGAKAA
-84 ISSDEVSIEIQA
+84 ISSDEVSIESQA
-96 PSAVLLGKNTT
+96 PSAVLLSENTT
-107 TKSAASNDSQAL
+107 TKSAASDDSQAL
-119 LAPDEA
+119 LAPDEV

-133 LSVSPSSIEGSSDP
+133 LSVSPSSIEESSDP

-164 QQSHSQLNSQLRSKK
+164 QQSHSQLNSQLSSKK
-179 VLTDQQHAKLGTE
+179 VLTDQQDAKLGAE
-192 SVSTEDGGDALQQ
+192 SVSTEDGGDVLQQ

-215 QLHSKEVFTDQQDV
+215 QLHSKEVF
-229 KLDAESVS
+229 
-237 TEDGGDALQQ
+237 
-247 LQQSHGQ
+247 
-254 LHGQLHS
+254 
-261 KEVFTDQQDVK
+261 
-272 LDAESVS
+272 
-279 TEDGGDAL
+279 
-287 QQLQQSHGQLHG
+287 
-299 QLRSKKELTDQQD
+299 TDQQD

-357 KVLLASK
+357 NVPLASK

-383 DSHEFKTTVSGGKE
+383 DSHEFKTAVSGGKE

-409 SVHGQNALLT
+409 SVHGQNALLA

-431 KASINHSAALSQA
+431 KAGINHSVALSQA
-444 QTQSLLDQSHVT
+444 QTQSLLDQSHAT

-620 GHDDGT
+620 GHDDGHDDGT
-626 VIEGY
+626 IIEGY

>member
-16 AGSTATTRNEPT
+16 TGSTATTRNEPT

-55 KTKSQLKSELDGEE
+55 KTKSQLKSELGGEE

-78 DGAKEA
+78 EGAKAA
-84 ISSDEVSIEIQA
+84 ISSDEVSIESQA
-96 PSAVLLGKNTT
+96 PSAVLLSENTT
-107 TKSAASNDSQAL
+107 TKSAASDDSQAL
-119 LAPDEA
+119 LAPDEV

-133 LSVSPSSIEGSSDP
+133 LSVSPSSIEESSDP

-164 QQSHSQLNSQLRSKK
+164 QQSHSQLNSQLSSKK
-179 VLTDQQHAKLGTE
+179 VLTDQQDAKLGAE
-192 SVSTEDGGDALQQ
+192 SVSTEDGGDVLQQ

-215 QLHSKEVFTDQQDV
+215 QLHSKEVF
-229 KLDAESVS
+229 
-237 TEDGGDALQQ
+237 
-247 LQQSHGQ
+247 
-254 LHGQLHS
+254 
-261 KEVFTDQQDVK
+261 
-272 LDAESVS
+272 
-279 TEDGGDAL
+279 
-287 QQLQQSHGQLHG
+287 
-299 QLRSKKELTDQQD
+299 TDQQD

-357 KVLLASK
+357 NVPLASK

-383 DSHEFKTTVSGGKE
+383 DSHEFKTAVSGGKE

-409 SVHGQNALLT
+409 SVHGQNALLA

-431 KASINHSAALSQA
+431 KAGINHSVALSQA
-444 QTQSLLDQSHVT
+444 QTQSLLDQSHAT

>member
-16 AGSTATTRNEPT
+16 TGSTATTRNEPT

-55 KTKSQLKSELDGEE
+55 KTKSQLKSELGGEE

-96 PSAVLLGKNTT
+96 PSAVLLSENTT
-107 TKSAASNDSQAL
+107 TKSAASDDSQAL
-119 LAPDEA
+119 LAPDEV

-164 QQSHSQLNSQLRSKK
+164 QQSHSQLNSQLRSKE
-179 VLTDQQHAKLGTE
+179 VFTDQQDAKLDTE

-215 QLHSKEVFTDQQDV
+215 QLHSKEVF
-229 KLDAESVS
+229 
-237 TEDGGDALQQ
+237 
-247 LQQSHGQ
+247 
-254 LHGQLHS
+254 
-261 KEVFTDQQDVK
+261 
-272 LDAESVS
+272 
-279 TEDGGDAL
+279 
-287 QQLQQSHGQLHG
+287 
-299 QLRSKKELTDQQD
+299 TDQQD

-357 KVLLASK
+357 NVPLASK

-409 SVHGQNALLT
+409 SVHGQNALLA

-431 KASINHSAALSQA
+431 KASINHSVALSQA
-444 QTQSLLDQSHVT
+444 QTQSLLDQSHAT

>member
-16 AGSTATTRNEPT
+16 TGSTATTRNEPT

-39 AASLHSAM
+39 AVSLHSAM

-55 KTKSQLKSELDGEE
+55 KTKSQLKSELGGEE

-78 DGAKEA
+78 EGAKAA

-96 PSAVLLGKNTT
+96 PSAVLLSKNTT
-107 TKSAASNDSQAL
+107 TKSAASDDSQAL
-119 LAPDEA
+119 LAPDEV

-133 LSVSPSSIEGSSDP
+133 LSVSPSSIEEISDP

-179 VLTDQQHAKLGTE
+179 VLTDQQGAKLGTE
-192 SVSTEDGGDALQQ
+192 SVSTEDGGDVLQQ

-215 QLHSKEVFTDQQDV
+215 QLHSKEVF
-229 KLDAESVS
+229 
-237 TEDGGDALQQ
+237 
-247 LQQSHGQ
+247 
-254 LHGQLHS
+254 
-261 KEVFTDQQDVK
+261 
-272 LDAESVS
+272 
-279 TEDGGDAL
+279 
-287 QQLQQSHGQLHG
+287 
-299 QLRSKKELTDQQD
+299 TDQQD

-357 KVLLASK
+357 NVPLASK

-409 SVHGQNALLT
+409 SVHGQNALLA

-431 KASINHSAALSQA
+431 KASINHSVALSQV
-444 QTQSLLDQSHVT
+444 QTQSLLDQSHAT

>member
-16 AGSTATTRNEPT
+16 TGSTATTRNEPT

-55 KTKSQLKSELDGEE
+55 KTKSQLKSELGGEE

-78 DGAKEA
+78 EGAKET

-96 PSAVLLGKNTT
+96 PSAVLLSENTT
-107 TKSAASNDSQAL
+107 TKSAASDDSQAL
-119 LAPDEA
+119 LAPDEV

-179 VLTDQQHAKLGTE
+179 VLTDQQGAKLGTE
-192 SVSTEDGGDALQQ
+192 SVSTEDGGDVLQQ

-215 QLHSKEVFTDQQDV
+215 QLHSKEVFTDQQDA
-229 KLDAESVS
+229 KLDTESVS

-247 LQQSHGQ
+247 LQQS
-254 LHGQLHS
+254 
-261 KEVFTDQQDVK
+261 
-272 LDAESVS
+272 
-279 TEDGGDAL
+279 
-287 QQLQQSHGQLHG
+287 HG

-357 KVLLASK
+357 NVPLATK

-409 SVHGQNALLT
+409 SVHGQNSLLAL
-419 SKAELL
+419 KAELL

-444 QTQSLLDQSHVT
+444 QTQSLLDQSHAT

>member
-16 AGSTATTRNEPT
+16 AGSTATTRNEPA

-55 KTKSQLKSELDGEE
+55 KTKSQLKSELGGEE

-78 DGAKEA
+78 EGAKEA

-96 PSAVLLGKNTT
+96 PSAVLLSENTT
-107 TKSAASNDSQAL
+107 TKSAASDDSQAL
-119 LAPDEA
+119 LASDEV

-179 VLTDQQHAKLGTE
+179 VLTDQQDAKLGTE
-192 SVSTEDGGDALQQ
+192 SVSTEDGGDVLQQ
-205 LQQSHGQLHG
+205 LQQSHGQLRG
-215 QLHSKEVFTDQQDV
+215 QLHSKEVFTDQQDA
-229 KLDAESVS
+229 KLD
-237 TEDGGDALQQ
+237 T
-247 LQQSHGQ
+247 
-254 LHGQLHS
+254 
-261 KEVFTDQQDVK
+261 
-272 LDAESVS
+272 ESVS

-357 KVLLASK
+357 NVPLASK

-409 SVHGQNALLT
+409 SVHGQNSLLA

-444 QTQSLLDQSHVT
+444 QTQSLLDQSHAT

>member
-16 AGSTATTRNEPT
+16 TGSTATTRNEPT

-55 KTKSQLKSELDGEE
+55 KTKSQLKSELGGEE

-78 DGAKEA
+78 EGAKEA

-107 TKSAASNDSQAL
+107 TKSAASDDSQAL
-119 LAPDEA
+119 LAPDEV

-133 LSVSPSSIEGSSDP
+133 LSVSPSSIEESSDP

-205 LQQSHGQLHG
+205 LQQSHGQL
-215 QLHSKEVFTDQQDV
+215 
-229 KLDAESVS
+229 
-237 TEDGGDALQQ
+237 
-247 LQQSHGQ
+247 
-254 LHGQLHS
+254 
-261 KEVFTDQQDVK
+261 
-272 LDAESVS
+272 
-279 TEDGGDAL
+279 
-287 QQLQQSHGQLHG
+287 
-299 QLRSKKELTDQQD
+299 RSKKELTDQQD

-357 KVLLASK
+357 NIPLASK

-409 SVHGQNALLT
+409 SVHGQNALLA

-431 KASINHSAALSQA
+431 KAGINHSAALSQA
-444 QTQSLLDQSHVT
+444 QTQSLLDQGHAT

-498 LLTKEQAGDQLA
+498 LLTKEQASDQLA

-588 ETSQQF
+588 ETSPQF

>member
-55 KTKSQLKSELDGEE
+55 KTKSQLKSELGGEE
-69 ALKKEPFKK
+69 VLKKEPFKK
-78 DGAKEA
+78 EGAKEA
-84 ISSDEVSIEIQA
+84 IYSDEVSIEIQA
-96 PSAVLLGKNTT
+96 PSAVLLSENTT
-107 TKSAASNDSQAL
+107 TKSAASDDSQAL
-119 LAPDEA
+119 LASDEV

-179 VLTDQQHAKLGTE
+179 VLTDQQGAKLGTE
-192 SVSTEDGGDALQQ
+192 SVSTEDGGDVLQQ

-215 QLHSKEVFTDQQDV
+215 QLHSKEVFTDQQDA
-229 KLDAESVS
+229 KLD
-237 TEDGGDALQQ
+237 T
-247 LQQSHGQ
+247 
-254 LHGQLHS
+254 
-261 KEVFTDQQDVK
+261 
-272 LDAESVS
+272 ESVS

-317 ESVSTDVGTA
+317 
-327 HDTTA
+327 DTTA

-431 KASINHSAALSQA
+431 KAGINHSVALSQA
-444 QTQSLLDQSHVT
+444 QTQSLLDQSHAT

>member
-16 AGSTATTRNEPT
+16 IGSTATTRNEPT

-55 KTKSQLKSELDGEE
+55 KTKSQLKSELGGEE

-78 DGAKEA
+78 EGAKEA

-96 PSAVLLGKNTT
+96 PSAVLLSENTT
-107 TKSAASNDSQAL
+107 TKSAASDDSQAL
-119 LAPDEA
+119 LAPDEV

-179 VLTDQQHAKLGTE
+179 VLTDQQGAKLGTE
-192 SVSTEDGGDALQQ
+192 SVGTEDGGDVLQQ
-205 LQQSHGQLHG
+205 LQQSNGQLHG
-215 QLHSKEVFTDQQDV
+215 QLHSKEVFTDQQNA
-229 KLDAESVS
+229 KLD
-237 TEDGGDALQQ
+237 T
-247 LQQSHGQ
+247 
-254 LHGQLHS
+254 
-261 KEVFTDQQDVK
+261 
-272 LDAESVS
+272 ESVS

-409 SVHGQNALLT
+409 SVHGQNALLA

-431 KASINHSAALSQA
+431 KASINHSVALSQA
-444 QTQSLLDQSHVT
+444 QTQSLLDQSHAT

>member
-78 DGAKEA
+78 EGAKEA
-84 ISSDEVSIEIQA
+84 ISSDEVPIEIQA
-96 PSAVLLGKNTT
+96 PSAVLLGKNAT
-107 TKSAASNDSQAL
+107 TKSAASDDSQAL
-119 LAPDEA
+119 LAPDEV
-125 GEKSQTSS
+125 GEKSQISS

-192 SVSTEDGGDALQQ
+192 SVSTEDGGDVLQQ

-215 QLHSKEVFTDQQDV
+215 QLHSKEVFTDQQDA
-229 KLDAESVS
+229 KLD
-237 TEDGGDALQQ
+237 T
-247 LQQSHGQ
+247 
-254 LHGQLHS
+254 
-261 KEVFTDQQDVK
+261 
-272 LDAESVS
+272 ESVS

-332 PLTARIDTDTI
+332 PLTTRIDTDTI

-357 KVLLASK
+357 NVPLASK
-364 LASTDEVELKH
+364 LASTNEVELKH

-409 SVHGQNALLT
+409 SVHGQNALLA

-431 KASINHSAALSQA
+431 KASINHSVALSQA
-444 QTQSLLDQSHVT
+444 QTQSLLDQSHAT

-626 VIEGY
+626 IIEGY

>member
-55 KTKSQLKSELDGEE
+55 KTKSQLKSELGGEE

-78 DGAKEA
+78 EGAKAA
-84 ISSDEVSIEIQA
+84 ISSDEVSIESQA
-96 PSAVLLGKNTT
+96 PSAVLLSENTT
-107 TKSAASNDSQAL
+107 TKSAASDDSQAL
-119 LAPDEA
+119 LAPDEV

-192 SVSTEDGGDALQQ
+192 SVSTEDGGDVLQQ
-205 LQQSHGQLHG
+205 LQQSHSQLR
-215 QLHSKEVFTDQQDV
+215 SKKVLTDQQDA
-229 KLDAESVS
+229 KLGTESVS
-237 TEDGGDALQQ
+237 TEDRGDVLQQ
-247 LQQSHGQ
+247 LQQS
-254 LHGQLHS
+254 
-261 KEVFTDQQDVK
+261 
-272 LDAESVS
+272 
-279 TEDGGDAL
+279 
-287 QQLQQSHGQLHG
+287 HG

-332 PLTARIDTDTI
+332 PLTTRIDTDTI

-409 SVHGQNALLT
+409 SVHGQNALLA

-431 KASINHSAALSQA
+431 KASINHSVALSQA
-444 QTQSLLDQSHVT
+444 QTQSLLDQSHAT